1 MVIRKMNF
9 KTFNDGK
16 LGWDSNERKCKSR
29 CNISRNWEILKRSN
43 HKDYIAVAGAIDTLE
58 KDNERPRVMID
69 LINPMSLQGFV
80 NLRMVMIGAEYPKV
94 YQYLQEEK
102 QKHLEMLAIEG
113 KIVFQRLR
121 RNVARMVHMGKL
133 LRRIY
138 EELKELCLKADVD
151 MLQVRTKEGR

>member
-1 MVIRKMNF
+1 
-9 KTFNDGK
+9 
-16 LGWDSNERKCKSR
+16 
-29 CNISRNWEILKRSN
+29 
-43 HKDYIAVAGAIDTLE
+43 
-58 KDNERPRVMID
+58 
-69 LINPMSLQGFV
+69 MSLQGFV

-94 YQYLQEEK
+94 CQYLQEEK
-102 QKHLEMLAIEG
+102 QKHLEILAIEG